1 MITSLSKKAIL
12 SLSEERLLKLKT
24 VNKERFLNMNF
35 IKEFPDKFSVEFVK
49 TFYEETLKNNKNY
62 EIPTHIL
69 YNLSKNQFM
78 QLKDAIPA
86 VINKDQYLKVWFSHS
101 YEELLQPFTKTDLT
115 ISEKDQKRKILMK
128 ILKDLEQ
135 LKTAKTKSMRR
146 NILKELL
153 LLDIS
158 REDVDK

>member
-1 MITSLSKKAIL
+1 M
-12 SLSEERLLKLKT
+12 LKLKT
-24 VNKERFLNMNF
+24 VNKERFLTMN
-35 IKEFPDKFSVEFVK
+35 ILKELPDKFAVEFVK
-49 TFYEETLKNNKNY
+49 TFYEETLKNNKSY
-62 EIPTHIL
+62 QIPTHIL
-69 YNLSKNQFM
+69 YNLSKTQFM
-78 QLKDAIPA
+78 HLKDAVPEL
-86 VINKDQYLKVWFSHS
+86 INKDQYLKVWFAHS
-101 YEELLQPFTKTDLT
+101 YEELLQPYTKNDLT
-115 ISEKDQKRKILMK
+115 ISEKDEKRKLLIK